1 MESQIHEIQMM
12 AERRKQKEA
21 QEMARIRA
29 KQEQD
34 RKLLRYENCSIRNSK
49 TVIKN
54 NLINIFF
61 RMRGP
66 EGDRARSGQPM
77 RGPRGPA
84 PILQKVRNDSPNLRF
99 AFIIKIDKNDS

>member
-29 KQEQD
+29 KQEHD
-34 RKLLRYENCSIRNSK
+34 RKLLRYKPFNSKQSLK

-54 NLINIFF
+54 DLIKIFY

-66 EGDRARSGQPM
+66 EGDRTRSGQPM
-77 RGPRGPA
+77 RGPRDPA

-99 AFIIKIDKNDS
+99 AILMDY

>member
-99 AFIIKIDKNDS
+99 AFI